1 MKYPDLCPHCLAL
14 GLQHT
19 GGVTGTSTYS
29 VRLKCHGPVRHTF
42 HIKRPDRVKA
52 YNVRE
57 YFVPA
62 PPKNPVPRREPIHN
76 RPLVR
81 DFFAHMRLAMMIKR
95 P

>member
-1 MKYPDLCPHCLAL
+1 MKYPDLCPHCLKL

-57 YFVPA
+57 YYVPA
-62 PPKNPVPRREPIHN
+62 PVKNPVPSRTPKPFVELRRDPFE
-76 RPLVR
+76 
-81 DFFAHMRLAMMIKR
+81 FMKLAMLAR
-95 P
+95 R